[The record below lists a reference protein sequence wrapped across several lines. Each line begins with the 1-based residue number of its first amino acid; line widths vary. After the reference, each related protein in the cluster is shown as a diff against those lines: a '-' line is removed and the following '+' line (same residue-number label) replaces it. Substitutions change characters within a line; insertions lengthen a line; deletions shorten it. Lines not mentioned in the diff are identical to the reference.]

1 MLSLYNSERFQNE
14 LKTYKEQIDRV
25 TDLRI
30 KSQLENHLAKL
41 VSQVKHL
48 DTHHEEM
55 IFTKQIKEMSG
66 ENRDKILDI
75 RKFLDKTIRDY
86 YKANNIKLTQSL

>member
-1 MLSLYNSERFQNE
+1 MLSLFNSERFQNE
-14 LKTYKEQIDRV
+14 LKTYKNQIDMV
-25 TDLRI
+25 KDLRI

-41 VSQVKHL
+41 VNQVKHL
-48 DTHHEEM
+48 DNHHEEM

-66 ENRDKILDI
+66 ENRDKIQSI

-86 YKANNIKLTQSL
+86 YKANNIKLPQNL